1 MNFYKLSKRTVDI
14 LAIVNMVFVLGVIFW
29 SEITNSDIP
38 KVSYYSILV
47 IGGLIFLYVIRW
59 MKFNKNDSA

>member
-59 MKFNKNDSA
+59 KKFNKNDSA